1 MDYLFHL
8 VIYLILSQ
16 SFNKNEVAESTSLC
30 ITIKDIEK
38 QSILDSKQ
46 QKCVITYFMREN
58 DHKYDK
64 TSVVEI
70 ENIIKKKN
78 VDLFISEIL
87 VKDKQNL
94 FKEESLENDST
105 KA

>member
-1 MDYLFHL
+1 
-8 VIYLILSQ
+8 
-16 SFNKNEVAESTSLC
+16 
-30 ITIKDIEK
+30 
-38 QSILDSKQ
+38 
-46 QKCVITYFMREN
+46 MREN

-94 FKEESLENDST
+94 FKDESLENDST